1 MIDGHTKIFGILGR
15 PVAHSLSP
23 AMHNAAFRHLDVN
36 AVYVA
41 FPVTDLARAVAGLRG
56 LGIGGVSVTIPFK
69 EEIIPLIDELDPRA
83 ATIGAVNTVVNRNG
97 RLTGYN
103 TDWLGA
109 VTALTAKISLKGR
122 HVLILGAGG
131 ASRAIAFGVF
141 HEGGKVTLTD
151 IDAARAKAMAR
162 DLGAEAIS
170 PEALDHCPATILVNA
185 TPVGM
190 TPDIDGIPINPDLL
204 GRFEV
209 VMDIVYQPL
218 QTRLLQEAQARGAAT
233 IDGLQMLIHQGAAQF
248 ELFTGLDAPT
258 EIMARAA
265 YEALGAKLYKGRVSN
280 PPLQLV

>member
-1 MIDGHTKIFGILGR
+1 MIDGQTKIFGILGR

-23 AMHNAAFRHLDVN
+23 VMHNAAFRHLGVN

-41 FPVTDLARAVAGLRG
+41 FPVTDLARAVSGLRG

-69 EEIIPLIDELDPRA
+69 EEIIPLLDELDPQA
-83 ATIGAVNTVVNRNG
+83 ARIGAVNTVVNRDG

-131 ASRAIAFGVF
+131 ASRAITYGIIQT
-141 HEGGKVTLTD
+141 GGQVSLTD
-151 IDAARAKAMAR
+151 VDQARAAALVK
-162 DLGAEAIS
+162 DLGGEAI
-170 PEALDHCPATILVNA
+170 PLNTVGDCPATILVNA

-190 TPDIDGIPINPDLL
+190 APDIDGIPLNPDLL

-209 VMDIVYQPL
+209 VMDIVTSPYKPDCSGKLRRMAAPPSTACKCLSTRPRRSLSCGPAKRL
-218 QTRLLQEAQARGAAT
+218 QWRSWPGRL
-233 IDGLQMLIHQGAAQF
+233 M
-248 ELFTGLDAPT
+248 
-258 EIMARAA
+258 
-265 YEALGAKLYKGRVSN
+265 KLWERN
-280 PPLQLV
+280 L